1 MSKRYQNIMVAVDGS
16 RQSIKAFAEALD
28 LAKDNEAHLFI
39 VSIIN
44 KGFPVTANG
53 YHPAWFVLPDKF
65 MELYSYDYAR
75 AAASIKALDKLTEEQ
90 NEMEEK

>member
-1 MSKRYQNIMVAVDGS
+1 MERKKGVALRWDGDN
-16 RQSIKAFAEALD
+16 Q
-28 LAKDNEAHLFI
+28 KD
-39 VSIIN
+39 

>member
-1 MSKRYQNIMVAVDGS
+1 MKTAHKQKGILDRFSKVERKKGVALRWNG
-16 RQSIKAFAEALD
+16 
-28 LAKDNEAHLFI
+28 DNQQD
-39 VSIIN
+39 

>member
-1 MSKRYQNIMVAVDGS
+1 MD
-16 RQSIKAFAEALD
+16 
-28 LAKDNEAHLFI
+28 
-39 VSIIN
+39 